1 MDGDVLEAIRAIT
14 PRLRPAEVQVGR
26 AVLEDPSFAVT
37 ATVATLAERAEVSQ
51 ASVVRF
57 AKSLG
62 FAGYPSFRV
71 ELAQEVSRRALELE
85 RSNIAEGE
93 LNPSD
98 SPAEMVAKVAFHE
111 ARTIEQTGRMLD
123 LDALERIAT
132 AIAESERVVTFGVG
146 ASGLAAADLAQ
157 KLQRIGI
164 MCLSSH
170 DTHVQLVHA
179 ALADARTTAI
189 AFSFSGGTIDVLRAL
204 EIASRAGAFTV
215 AITNDTDSPL
225 AAAASATLRTPAR
238 EATLRAAALAS
249 RMAQLAVADFLFIR
263 VAQLRYTDLDAALSA
278 TREAVGAQ
286 HLEPRSR

>member
-1 MDGDVLEAIRAIT
+1 MDGDVLEAIRAII
-14 PRLRPAEVQVGR
+14 PRLRPAEVQVAR
-26 AVLEDPSFAVT
+26 AVLDDPSFAVT

-204 EIASRAGAFTV
+204 EVAGRAGAFTV

-225 AAAASATLRTPAR
+225 AAAATATLRTPAR

-286 HLEPRSR
+286 HLEPRPR

>member
-1 MDGDVLEAIRAIT
+1 MDGDVLEAIRAIM
-14 PRLRPAEVQVGR
+14 PRLRPAELQIGR
-26 AVLEDPSFAVT
+26 VVLDDPSFAVS
-37 ATVATLAERAEVSQ
+37 ATVTTLAERAEVSQ

-62 FAGYPSFRV
+62 FAGYPAFRV
-71 ELAQEVSRRALELE
+71 ELAQEVSRRAVELE

-132 AIAESERVVTFGVG
+132 SIAESERVVTFGVG

-204 EIASRAGAFTV
+204 EIAGRAGAFTV

-225 AAAASATLRTPAR
+225 AAEASATLRTPAR

-249 RMAQLAVADFLFIR
+249 RMAQLAVADFIFIR
-263 VAQLRYTDLDAALSA
+263 VAQLRFTDLDAALNA

-286 HLEPRSR
+286 HLQPRGR